1 MLVRPQ
7 SSGRLLDVMDLSVHI
22 PSARGIVEAVDG
34 VSFGI
39 DRGEVVGIVGESGC
53 GKTMLALSLI
63 RLVRHPGR
71 IANGKILFAGRD
83 LLTLPEREMRKVRGG
98 QIGMIFQDPSASL
111 NPVMTVGRQIG
122 EAIQAHNNVTR
133 REARRQAVDMLHAV
147 RIPEAAAR
155 ARSYPHEYSG
165 GMRQRVG
172 IAIGTANHPELVIAD
187 EPTTALDVTVQAQI
201 ISLLANMNRDEGT
214 AIIFISHNIALV
226 SQFCSRVLVMYAGRI
241 VEEGPTREVFGN
253 PSHPYTAALL
263 KAVPRVD
270 KHLANGLETIEG
282 RPPDLARKPSGCAFH
297 PRCPARIDRC
307 AIAAPPKFTVAFGYA
322 SRCWLAAG
330 TEGGDTARAI
340 ENPTKGRTR
349 DDAE

>member
-7 SSGRLLDVMDLSVHI
+7 NAARLLDVTDLSVRI
-22 PSARGIVEAVDG
+22 PSARGVVEAVDG

-63 RLVRHPGR
+63 HLVRHPGR
-71 IANGKILFAGRD
+71 IVNGKILFAGRD
-83 LLTLPEREMRKVRGG
+83 LLALPEREMRKVRGG

-122 EAIQAHNNVTR
+122 EAIEAHNKVSR
-133 REARRQAVDMLHAV
+133 REAGRQAVDMLHAV
-147 RIPEAAAR
+147 HIPEAAAR
-155 ARSYPHEYSG
+155 ARSYPHQYSG

-172 IAIGTANHPELVIAD
+172 IAIGTANHPDLVIAD

-201 ISLLANMNRDEGT
+201 ISLLASMNRDNGT

-270 KHLANGLETIEG
+270 RRLEGGLQTIEG
-282 RPPDLARKPSGCAFH
+282 RPPDLARKPTGCAFH
-297 PRCPARIDRC
+297 PRCQARIEPC
-307 AIAAPPKFTVAFGYA
+307 AITAPPKFTVAFGHL

-330 TEGGDTARAI
+330 PADSNAAHAI
-340 ENPTKGRTR
+340 ENPIEERPR
-349 DDAE
+349 DDAQ